1 MGRSDSRK
9 RKRTTK
15 SVKESN
21 SKRTRTAIYRPEDE
35 DSTMS
40 GSLDFD
46 NESGEDAFNNHS
58 EVNDSNAK
66 KIGKISSEIDDD
78 FDDNVEHDDED
89 NDDDGDI
96 DEYESG
102 TIDADELRVASR
114 AQMTKTRQQHDPS
127 ANKPT
132 DTTVVCTP
140 KDEFGAKD
148 MRNLLKLRLDHPSR
162 PLWIGPDGHIFLE
175 TFNPFSRQA
184 QDFLIAISEPVCRP
198 LHIHEYKLTSYSLYA
213 AVSVG
218 LRTGEIIGCLRRLC
232 KTNLPD
238 GIIAYI
244 RSCTLSYG
252 KAKLILKGGRYFV
265 ESPHRQFLYQLA
277 NDKIVQQCLNKT
289 NVITESDDSKQ
300 QEKEVVK
307 LYNAASLVIQP
318 QHQQEDSREV
328 QTEKEIGIQD
338 EMLRLYA
345 RLDADE
351 EAGEA
356 NSTLVDTTKKSGNNF
371 WEQPSDTVNINAIGI
386 ESDVTDREGE
396 LMDIKDNGNTVG
408 IKLVLDSSVPNDPKT
423 PVVLALE
430 VNQDQIEILQRRC
443 IELEVPLLAEYDF
456 RLDRTNKDILIDLKA
471 STTLRPYQEKSLR
484 KMFGNGRARSGVIV
498 LPCGAGKTLVGVT
511 AACTIR
517 KPTFVLCTSGVAVE
531 QWRAQ
536 FKLWST
542 IEDGQILRF
551 TSDAKDRPNINS
563 HICIS
568 TYSMIAHSAKRSYE
582 ADRMM
587 NWIKSQE
594 WGLMILDEVHTIP
607 AKMFRRVLTLV
618 QAHCKLGLTA
628 TLVRE
633 DDKITD
639 LNFLIGPK
647 LYEANWLELQQRG
660 FIARVQCAEVWCP
673 VTPEFYREYLNMKS
687 MKKLLLAAMNPNK
700 FRVCEYLIRY
710 HERRND
716 KIIIFSDNVFALK
729 YYATKMGR
737 PFLYGPTGQAERM
750 QILQNFQHNP
760 NVPAIFV
767 SKVADN
773 SFDLPEAT
781 VLIQISA
788 HGGSR
793 RQEAQRLG
801 RILRAKRGMDAE
813 AYNAFF
819 YSLVSQDTIEMQY
832 ALKRQRFLVNQGYS
846 YKVIT
851 RLAGMENESLK
862 LSTKQEQAEL
872 LNRVLASTDEDAME
886 EKLPTDPDSF
896 NYTNISTG
904 ISGLIRK
911 SSKMSSLSGA
921 DDAIYV
927 DTSSSASR
935 KDRLKERHPLFR
947 LFRR

>member
-1 MGRSDSRK
+1 MSQGQIQNDHHFLLDIKDMNHTYIQLTSHSADTHFREIRLAFVLSDSYAFYIASNNLIFLSDLITDITIVRDPWHGRSDSRK
-9 RKRTTK
+9 RGRNSK
-15 SVKESN
+15 STKESVP
-21 SKRTRTAIYRPEDE
+21 KRSRSSVYRPEDE

-40 GSLDFD
+40 GSIDFD
-46 NESGEDAFNNHS
+46 NKSNEDLYGNVSDDCN
-58 EVNDSNAK
+58 VK
-66 KIGKISSEIDDD
+66 KATGSRLYSEI
-78 FDDNVEHDDED
+78 
-89 NDDDGDI
+89 NDDDALNDGDKDNADDTDV

-102 TIDADELRVASR
+102 VIDADELRVASR
-114 AQMTKTRQQHDPS
+114 AQKVKVRQEYGS
-127 ANKPT
+127 TVNYKSTNAS
-132 DTTVVCTP
+132 VVCTP

-148 MRNLLKLRLDHPSR
+148 MRNILKLRLDHPCR

-175 TFNPFSRQA
+175 AFSPLARQA

-232 KTNLPD
+232 KTDLPE

-252 KAKLILKGGRYFV
+252 KAKLVLKGGRYFV
-265 ESPHRQFLYQLA
+265 ESPHRQFLQQLA
-277 NDKIVQQCLNKT
+277 NDKVVQQCLVKT
-289 NVITESDDSKQ
+289 KMIEDTDDLKKPQ
-300 QEKEVVK
+300 REVEIVK
-307 LYNAASLVIQP
+307 LYNAASLVIQ
-318 QHQQEDSREV
+318 QQQQIQSGKDANS
-328 QTEKEIGIQD
+328 EKDRGIQD
-338 EMLRLYA
+338 KMLRLYA
-345 RLDADE
+345 RIDEDE
-351 EAGEA
+351 EVEEIQGSNTGATG
-356 NSTLVDTTKKSGNNF
+356 KSDNNF
-371 WEQPSDTVNINAIGI
+371 LEQPSDNVNINAIGI
-386 ESDVTDREGE
+386 ESDVADREGE
-396 LMDIKDNGNTVG
+396 VIDIKNTDDSHVDG
-408 IKLVLDSSVPNDPKT
+408 SIKLVLDSTIPLIKKRRLFSPW
-423 PVVLALE
+423 
-430 VNQDQIEILQRRC
+430 RC

-456 RLDRTNKDILIDLKA
+456 RLDRVNKDILIDLKA

-542 IEDGQILRF
+542 IEDGQIMRF
-551 TSDAKDRPNINS
+551 TSDAKDRPNLS
-563 HICIS
+563 SYICIS
-568 TYSMIAHSAKRSYE
+568 TYSMIAHSTKRSYE

-587 NWIKSQE
+587 NWIKTQE

-628 TLVRE
+628 TL
-633 DDKITD
+633 
-639 LNFLIGPK
+639 

-660 FIARVQCAEVWCP
+660 FIARVQILSRVFKYEKY
-673 VTPEFYREYLNMKS
+673 E
-687 MKKLLLAAMNPNK
+687 KLLLAVMNPNK
-700 FRVCEYLIRY
+700 FRACEYLIRY

-716 KIIIFSDNVFALK
+716 KIIVFADNVFALK

-819 YSLVSQDTIEMQY
+819 YSLVSQDTMEMQY
-832 ALKRQRFLVNQGYS
+832 ALNVNVS
-846 YKVIT
+846 
-851 RLAGMENESLK
+851 
-862 LSTKQEQAEL
+862 
-872 LNRVLASTDEDAME
+872 
-886 EKLPTDPDSF
+886 
-896 NYTNISTG
+896 
-904 ISGLIRK
+904 
-911 SSKMSSLSGA
+911 
-921 DDAIYV
+921 
-927 DTSSSASR
+927 
-935 KDRLKERHPLFR
+935 
-947 LFRR
+947 